1 MHLTRAQLLID
12 LHTAY
17 LDARRHKRNR
27 QYQLKFEANLEQNL
41 QILADELFE
50 RRYKPCP
57 STCFLIE
64 DPKKREIFAAEFRDR
79 IVHHLYYNYTHEMF
93 ERTFIADSYSC
104 IKGRGTHYGISRLD
118 HHIRQETQN
127 YREVAYVMKIDI
139 RGYFMHI
146 NRQKLLEICMR
157 SIEKHLSH
165 DSPIFDIVCYLTR
178 EIILLNPIEGCRIKG
193 KREDWRDLPHD
204 KSLFNS
210 EEGCGLPIGN
220 LTSQLFSNIYM
231 NEFDQYMKRTLKC
244 RHYGRY
250 VDDAYVVSCDKQW
263 LNSLVPIIDKWL
275 LSNLGLKLHYGKLQI
290 VPAHR
295 GVEFLGAYIKPWR
308 KYLRSDALR
317 RMKRKVRAIDSKLLC
332 DANKFSDSIDL
343 ASTLSSFG
351 GLMAHWKTYKLRRS
365 LFGEMKNVWR
375 YGRWDEEWKKF
386 VGVR

>member
-1 MHLTRAQLLID
+1 
-12 LHTAY
+12 
-17 LDARRHKRNR
+17 
-27 QYQLKFEANLEQNL
+27 
-41 QILADELFE
+41 
-50 RRYKPCP
+50 
-57 STCFLIE
+57 
-64 DPKKREIFAAEFRDR
+64 
-79 IVHHLYYNYTHEMF
+79 
-93 ERTFIADSYSC
+93 
-104 IKGRGTHYGISRLD
+104 
-118 HHIRQETQN
+118 
-127 YREVAYVMKIDI
+127 
-139 RGYFMHI
+139 MHI

-157 SIEKHLSH
+157 SIEKHLSP

-263 LNSLVPIIDKWL
+263 LRSLVPIIDKWL
-275 LSNLGLKLHYGKLQI
+275 VRNLGLRLHYGKLQI

-308 KYLRSDALR
+308 KYLRTETLCRMR
-317 RMKRKVRAIDSKLLC
+317 RKTRAIDNMLAEAEGEC
-332 DANKFSDSIDL
+332 PIDL
-343 ASTLSSFG
+343 PSVLSSFG
-351 GLMAHWKTYKLRRS
+351 GMMGHWKTYGIRRRV
-365 LFGEMKNVWR
+365 FGEMKNVWR
-375 YGRWDEEWKKF
+375 YGEFDDEWKKF
-386 VGVR
+386 VCLG